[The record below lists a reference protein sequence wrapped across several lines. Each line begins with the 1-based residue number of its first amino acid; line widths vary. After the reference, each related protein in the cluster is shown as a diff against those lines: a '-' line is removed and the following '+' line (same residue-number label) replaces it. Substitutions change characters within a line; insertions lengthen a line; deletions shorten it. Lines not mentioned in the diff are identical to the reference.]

1 MTATYER
8 AGLQFLYPENWTLA
22 DDALDQIPRTI
33 MLQSPTGAFW
43 SVDIHPF
50 SVDTEDLLRDTL
62 AVMKEEYPELESVE
76 TEEDICDVPSRGLDL
91 FFYCLDFVVA
101 ANIRALRVGHA
112 TYLLTYQGEDRD
124 FEKLGPVF
132 RAITTSLFSE
142 SPSVAE

>member
-8 AGLQFLYPENWTLA
+8 SGLNFLYPENWVLA
-22 DDALDQIPRTI
+22 EDVMDQIPRTI

-50 SVDTEDLLRDTL
+50 SVDIDHLLRETL
-62 AVMKEEYPELESVE
+62 AAMKEEYPELEAVDA
-76 TEEDICDVPSRGLDL
+76 EEEVGDTMAQGHDL

-101 ANIRALRVGHA
+101 ANVRALRVGHA
-112 TYLLTYQGEDRD
+112 TYLLTYQAEDRD

-132 RAITTSLFSE
+132 RAITTSLFKEKSLT
-142 SPSVAE
+142 